1 MKNTMNKDK
10 SYLTWNEIR
19 NSDWVLVRYDIESD
33 HELMRDLD
41 YPNHLY
47 DMNERMLEA
56 GQNIIRTTT
65 GRHSGLKIGT
75 IEEIIPPKLTYNL
88 YSMSMDDTKIF
99 KLYPDADRNTQKI
112 KVKYNDGSI
121 GRLNYAG
128 EQVMIFDQESL
139 TIGTK

>member
-1 MKNTMNKDK
+1 MKNTMTRDK

-19 NSDWVLVRYDIESD
+19 NSNWELVKRDVG
-33 HELMRDLD
+33 HEHVCGLD

-47 DMNERMLEA
+47 DMNGRMLEV

-88 YSMSMDDTKIF
+88 YSMPMGDTEIF

-112 KVKYNDGSI
+112 KVKYHDGII

-139 TIGTK
+139 AIGTK

>member
-1 MKNTMNKDK
+1 MKNTITKDK

-19 NSDWVLVRYDIESD
+19 NSDWELMKRDVGTD
-33 HELMRDLD
+33 HELD
-41 YPNHLY
+41 YPNHIY
-47 DMNERMLEA
+47 DMNGRILEV

-88 YSMSMDDTKIF
+88 YSMSVGETKIF
-99 KLYPDADRNTQKI
+99 KLYPDADWNTQKI

-121 GRLNYAG
+121 GRLNYAD